1 MTAWGKNRAGFVSSL
16 AKSTESE
23 LNLLD
28 ISVASPCA
36 DRSKNFIPEARAL
49 TCLLA
54 ENLRQLTV
62 KSGWANDS
70 IYLAAWLVVQGY
82 LLGQP
87 QVRLNQ
93 LSDVSSID
101 SDKKNAVLH
110 AAGALNEGVEI
121 ATWRYTLDAASTLQ
135 KLVECVDSE
144 CKYQLNA
151 SHTPVGE
158 HAALDHVWVP
168 NGDVNQIPAGRA
180 PLAIGVDHVM
190 AAEKVPQARLVIAF
204 SAASFA
210 SEWVDS
216 LLDCMV
222 EVLQAFVKSPQILI
236 GDIEVL
242 GVLGRQK
249 VDGLANADPLSHRYD
264 PALSIV
270 SVFADQVKARG
281 EKIALTWT
289 SDSGIRTMSY
299 RELDQRSN
307 TAAKKL
313 ISLGCNP
320 DSIIAVALDR
330 SKDAI
335 VAVLGILKIGAAYL
349 PIDPKYPKERVAF
362 MLEDAAISH
371 AVANAESR
379 LVFPKSI
386 SVVDVTGLSA
396 VQDAHDHVGEN
407 GLGLIHGDALAYVMY
422 TSGSTGEPKGIEV
435 CHRSIIRLV
444 RNVDYVRLDADVVFL
459 HAAPLG
465 FDASTLEIWGPLLN
479 GGTCAI
485 HLEVAPSSAAI
496 AESIASLHVSSA
508 WLTAALF
515 NAIVDDEP
523 LALRGL
529 NQLLIGGETLSVAH
543 VLRAQKALPDTT
555 IINGYGPTEC
565 TTFTST
571 YRIPQDLPAYIRSIP
586 IGRPIS
592 QTPVF
597 IVNQRLELLPHG
609 VVGELCVGGPGVAR
623 GYLRRPELNATRF
636 ITNPFASA
644 PGSGSGSGSGC
655 LYRTGDLVKYL
666 ADGNIEFVGR
676 RDGQVKIRGF
686 RIEVGEIE
694 AALARHPLVQSCAV
708 IARKDRPGEAILVAY
723 FVPRPSTISSAALRA
738 HLYAELPDFMVPS
751 VYVSL
756 PALPVTA
763 NGKLD
768 RRELPAPENSRP
780 ELAQSYAA
788 PVTPGE
794 LRICQLFAEV
804 LGIDR
809 AGRLDNF
816 FELGGSSLLVMQALS
831 RLKKGQENKTSRL
844 SSTLFF
850 SDPTPAAIAAVLD
863 NASQRTISEN
873 RLVRTRS
880 TPRQLSYNAAS
891 EPIAIIAMTGRFPGA
906 ASVETLWD
914 NLCASKESI
923 TFFSDDEIDAS
934 IPLTL
939 RNDSDYVKA
948 RGVIDNVEMFDAAF
962 FGISPKEAELMDPQ
976 QRIFMELC
984 WECLE
989 RGGYPPDA
997 CPGPVGVFGGMYNA
1011 SYFQKHVSRYPDLV
1025 NALGEFQVM
1034 LANEKDYI
1042 TTRVANRLNLT
1053 GPAVSVNTACS
1064 TSLVAIAQAMIN
1076 LRSGQCDM
1084 ALAGGAS
1091 ITCPPRSGYL
1101 YQDGAM
1107 LSPDGHTRT
1116 FDVNARGT
1124 VFSDGAAVVLLKR
1137 LSDAIADGDPI
1148 YAVIKGAA
1156 INNDGGVKASF
1167 TAPSVDGQAAVIAA
1181 ALDDADVDARS
1192 ISYVEAHGTATPLGD
1207 PVELAALTKAFK
1219 RHTDDNGF
1227 CKIGSIKSNLG
1238 HLVIAAGATGLIKT
1252 ALALFK
1258 QSLPPTLYF
1267 DAPNPEL
1274 DLPNSPFLVNHQ
1286 TTAWIRGK
1294 APRRAGVSSFGVG
1307 GTNAHAIL
1315 EEAPLRESSDVA
1327 TGPQLFMLSARTSS
1341 ALAISVER
1349 LAMHLDT
1356 HTDGNLADVAYT
1368 LRVGRKAFANRAC
1381 VMASTAADAVAAL
1394 READS
1399 LRKIASVV
1407 GAKTPNIVFMFPGQS
1422 AQYISMGASLHEH
1435 ESAFRHAFDD
1445 CLKALGESEGNELKA
1460 KIFSPAADA
1469 LIATS
1474 VTQPALF
1481 CFEYALAQYWLSLG
1495 VRPSALIGHS
1505 VGEFVAATIAGVFSL
1520 HDAVRLVARRGQLME
1535 LQPAGTMLA
1544 VRAAASVVQRR
1555 LLAPEFSS
1563 LCIAAEN
1570 SPSFCVVA
1578 GPLDTVAAFK
1588 SALEQDGV
1596 ISRDLQ
1602 TSHAFHSAMMDAA
1615 VAPFEAEVCK
1625 LHLSAPS
1632 MPIYSTVTGKLLS
1645 PEKACDPHYWAMHLR
1660 EPVRFSAALVEALET
1675 AGEKNPL
1682 LLLEVGPRG
1691 SLSTLARQHAASM
1704 QHTHIALAS
1713 LADEVDRERESLLL
1727 AVGGLWATGVP
1738 MKLDTLD
1745 RRARKMR
1752 VLLPTYP
1759 FERQR
1764 FWLDAPTVPTV
1775 LAQQL
1780 SPIAAISPSI
1790 STSLPPTFAEPV
1802 KPTEQPMNSMPA
1814 QSRVPALLAQL
1825 RTMLEDTSGV
1835 DLAEADGSAA
1845 FVELGLDS
1853 LSLTQIA
1860 IQLKQ
1865 TFKIGITFRQLMEKY
1880 RTLDS
1885 LAAFIDGVMPAS
1897 PTVAV
1902 AAATAVAP
1910 AAAVASQP
1918 MIEVPAMMT
1927 NPALLSPSINSPL
1940 IQQVI
1945 QQQMQLM
1952 SQQLLLLQQ
1961 GASLALHAPSS
1972 AIPAPAQMDSQ
1983 ASAVQK
1989 ADNVTA
1995 ANSAP
2000 VLAFEASMSEE
2011 NLGAPMRY
2019 DVKKAFGAIARIY
2032 TDAASDLTERQR
2044 ARLDQ
2049 FMRRYIARTKLSKEY
2064 TVMHRPHLADP
2075 RVVNGFRPMLKEI
2088 IYQIVILRSK
2098 GSRMWDLDGN
2108 EYIDVLNG
2116 FGMNMFGWQPQF
2128 INDAVKLQMDE
2139 GYDIG
2144 PQHPLAGEVA
2154 KLICEVTGHDR
2165 AGLCNTG
2172 SEAVMGA
2179 IRIARTVTG
2188 RNTIALFTGSYHGI
2202 FDEVIVRAAK
2212 KLRAVPAAPGIM
2224 ASTAQNVLVLDYG
2237 TPESMKILRENAND
2251 LAAVLVEPVQSRRPD
2266 FQPREF
2272 LQELREV
2279 TKQSGTLLIFDE
2291 VVTGF
2296 RCHPGGIKALFGID
2310 ADICTYGKVV
2320 GGGFPIGVIAGK
2332 REFMDALDGGGW
2344 QYGDDSIPSVGVTY
2358 FAGTFVRHPLALS
2371 AAKVVL
2377 EHLKREGPA
2386 LQANLTL
2393 STTAMVDELNAFC
2406 REMGAPI
2413 VLKSFSSFW
2422 KTFFTEEHPLQDLL
2436 FGMMRSRGIHILDNF
2451 PCFFTTSHSIDDIAK
2466 IKAAFK
2472 ESVIELQESGFIPK
2486 RKNATAAIFD
2496 STKPPVVGAR
2506 IGKDPEGNAA
2516 WFVPNLDSPG
2526 KYLRLDA

>member
-1 MTAWGKNRAGFVSSL
+1 MTALDENKGGNLSSL
-16 AKSTESE
+16 ANSTDVE
-23 LNLLD
+23 LGLLD
-28 ISVASPCA
+28 ISVASLGVHCSE
-36 DRSKNFIPEARAL
+36 DFVTNVRAL
-49 TCLLA
+49 EPSLA
-54 ENLRQLTV
+54 GKVQQLTA
-62 KSGWANDS
+62 KSGWAEDS
-70 IYLAAWLVVQGY
+70 IYMAAWLVVQSY
-82 LLGQP
+82 LLGQS

-93 LSDVSSID
+93 HREITDLGLDRKYPVLPPTD
-101 SDKKNAVLH
+101 S
-110 AAGALNEGVEI
+110 LNETFEI
-121 ATWRYTLDAASTLQ
+121 ARYQHAVGATSALH
-135 KLVECVDSE
+135 KLVECIDSE
-144 CKYQLNA
+144 RKRWRDTTCQPAVKD
-151 SHTPVGE
+151 
-158 HAALDHVWVP
+158 AALDHLWMP
-168 NGDVNQIPAGRA
+168 NGNVSQIQADKA
-180 PLAIGVDHVM
+180 PLVIGINHVTGP
-190 AAEKVPQARLVIAF
+190 EDVSQTELVIA
-204 SAASFA
+204 SSGAAFA
-210 SEWVDS
+210 GELVDS
-216 LLDCMV
+216 ILECMV

-236 GDIEVL
+236 GDIDVL
-242 GVLGRQK
+242 GIAGRQK
-249 VDGLANADPLSHRYD
+249 VDGHANPNPLNHQYD
-264 PALSIV
+264 PALSIT
-270 SVFADQVKARG
+270 SVFAKQVKTHG
-281 EKIALTWT
+281 EKTALTWMSNGEIQT
-289 SDSGIRTMSY
+289 LSY
-299 RELDQRSN
+299 RELDRRSN
-307 TAAKKL
+307 AAAKKL
-313 ISLGCNP
+313 SALGCKPN
-320 DSIIAVALDR
+320 SIVALALDR

-335 VAVLGILKIGAAYL
+335 VILLGILKIGAAYL
-349 PIDPKYPKERVAF
+349 PIDPKYPKDRIAF

-371 AVANAESR
+371 AVMTAESR
-379 LVFPKSI
+379 LVFPDSI
-386 SVVDVTGLSA
+386 SVIDAAELTA
-396 VQDAHDHVGEN
+396 HQDGHERFGEIDQGTIN
-407 GLGLIHGDALAYVMY
+407 GDALAYVMY
-422 TSGSTGEPKGIEV
+422 TSGSTGEPKGIEI

-444 RNVDYVRLDADVVFL
+444 RNVDYVRLSADDVFL

-485 HLEVAPSSAAI
+485 YPEAVPSGAGI
-496 AESIASLHVSSA
+496 AQSIASHRVSSA

-515 NAIVDDEP
+515 NAVVDDDP
-523 LALRGL
+523 SALHGL
-529 NQLLIGGETLSVAH
+529 DQLLIGGEALSVAH
-543 VLRAQKALPDTT
+543 VLRAQKALPHTT

-565 TTFTST
+565 TTFTAT
-571 YRIPQDLPAYIRSIP
+571 YRIPRDLSVEIRSIP
-586 IGRPIS
+586 IGKPIP
-592 QTPVF
+592 QTPVY
-597 IVNQRLELLPHG
+597 IVNQRLELLPAG

-623 GYLRRPELNATRF
+623 GYLRRPELNAERF
-636 ITNPFASA
+636 ITNPFV
-644 PGSGSGSGSGC
+644 PTLGL
-655 LYRTGDLVKYL
+655 LYRTGDLVRYL
-666 ADGNIEFVGR
+666 PDGNIEFVGR

-694 AALARHPLVQSCAV
+694 ASLAKHPQVQSCAV
-708 IARKDRPGEAILVAY
+708 IARNDRPGGTMLVAY
-723 FVPRPSTISSAALRA
+723 FVPRSQTVSAAILRA

-756 PALPVTA
+756 AKLPVTM

-768 RRELPAPENSRP
+768 RRALPVPENNRP
-780 ELAQSYAA
+780 ELAQPYAA
-788 PVTPGE
+788 AVTPSE
-794 LRICQLFAEV
+794 ARVCQLFSEL
-804 LGIDR
+804 LGLDR
-809 AGRLDNF
+809 VGRLDNF

-831 RLKKGQENKTSRL
+831 RLKKTQDAEISKANRL
-844 SSTLFF
+844 SSTVFF
-850 SDPTPAAIAAVLD
+850 SDPTPAAIARVLD
-863 NASQRTISEN
+863 ESGQNTFAES
-873 RLVRTRS
+873 RLVRTRPTEQS
-880 TPRQLSYNAAS
+880 DHNAQS

-906 ASVETLWD
+906 TSVEALWD
-914 NLCASKESI
+914 NLCTSKESI
-923 TFFSDDEIDAS
+923 TFFRDDELDAS
-934 IPLTL
+934 IPLFT
-939 RNDSDYVKA
+939 RNDADYVKA
-948 RGVIDNVEMFDAAF
+948 RGVIDDVEMFDAAF

-989 RGGYPPDA
+989 RGGYSPDS

-1011 SYFQKHVSRYPDLV
+1011 SYFQKHVSRYPERV
-1025 NALGEFQVM
+1025 NAIGEFQVM

-1053 GPAVSVNTACS
+1053 GPAVSVHTACS
-1064 TSLVAIAQAMIN
+1064 TSLVAIVQAMIN
-1076 LRSGQCDM
+1076 LRSRQCDM

-1116 FDVNARGT
+1116 FDANARGT

-1156 INNDGGVKASF
+1156 INNDGGAKASF

-1181 ALDDADVDARS
+1181 AHDDAGVDARS

-1219 RHTDDNGF
+1219 RHTNDNGF

-1238 HLVIAAGATGLIKT
+1238 HLVIAAGATGVIKT
-1252 ALALFK
+1252 ALALSK
-1258 QSLPPTLYF
+1258 QSLPPTLHF

-1274 DLPNSPFLVNHQ
+1274 DLPNSPFVVNDQ
-1286 TTAWIRGK
+1286 TTAWMRGEV
-1294 APRRAGVSSFGVG
+1294 PRRAGVSSFGVG
-1307 GTNAHAIL
+1307 GTNAHAVL
-1315 EEAPLRESSDVA
+1315 EEAPLRDASEVA
-1327 TGPQLFMLSARTSS
+1327 TGPQLFMLSARTPTALVSS
-1341 ALAISVER
+1341 VKR
-1349 LAMHLDT
+1349 LAAHFEL
-1356 HTDGNLADVAYT
+1356 HTDDNLADAAYT
-1368 LRVGRKAFANRAC
+1368 LRVGRKSFANRTC
-1381 VMASTAADAVAAL
+1381 IVTNSAADAVTTL
-1394 READS
+1394 RETES
-1399 LRKIASVV
+1399 LRKIAGIV
-1407 GAKTPNIVFMFPGQS
+1407 GAKIPDIAFMFPGQS
-1422 AQYISMGASLHEH
+1422 AQYISMGATLYEH
-1435 ESAFRHAFDD
+1435 EPVFRIAFDD
-1445 CLKALGESEGNELKA
+1445 CLKAFDGQEGNQLKA
-1460 KIFSPAADA
+1460 IIFSTAADA

-1481 CFEYALAQYWLSLG
+1481 CIEYALAQYWLSLG
-1495 VRPSALIGHS
+1495 VRPVALIGHS

-1520 HDAVRLVARRGQLME
+1520 HDAVRLVARRGQLMQS
-1535 LQPAGTMLA
+1535 QPTGAMLA
-1544 VRAAASVVQRR
+1544 VRAGVEAVQKR
-1555 LLAPEFSS
+1555 LSAPDFSS

-1570 SPSFCVVA
+1570 SPSLCVVA
-1578 GPLDTVAAFK
+1578 GPLDAVNSLK
-1588 SALEQDGV
+1588 VALEKDGV
-1596 ISRDLQ
+1596 ISRQLQ

-1615 VAPFEAEVCK
+1615 VAPFEAEVRK
-1625 LHLSAPS
+1625 VRLSPPS
-1632 MPIYSTVTGKLLS
+1632 IPIFSTVTGKILLRES
-1645 PEKACDPHYWAMHLR
+1645 ACDPHYWAMHLR
-1660 EPVRFSAALVEALET
+1660 EPVRFSPALIEMLET
-1675 AGEKNPL
+1675 VGDKNPL
-1682 LLLEVGPRG
+1682 LLLEVGPRA
-1691 SLSTLARQHAASM
+1691 SLTTLARQHAASM
-1704 QHTHIALAS
+1704 QRTHNALGS

-1727 AVGGLWATGVP
+1727 AVGRLWTMGVP
-1738 MKLDTLD
+1738 VQLDSLD
-1745 RRARKMR
+1745 RRARKHR

-1764 FWLDAPTVPTV
+1764 FWLNALPVLPIPSQPAVPS
-1775 LAQQL
+1775 
-1780 SPIAAISPSI
+1780 SPVIY
-1790 STSLPPTFAEPV
+1790 LPPVFVDST
-1802 KPTEQPMNSMPA
+1802 KPMEQLMNTPPTQTTMAASPA
-1814 QSRVPALLAQL
+1814 QNRVLTLLAQL

-1835 DLAEADGSAA
+1835 DLAEADGSAP
-1845 FVELGLDS
+1845 FIELGLDS

-1865 TFKIGITFRQLMEKY
+1865 TFKISITFRQLMEKY
-1880 RTLDS
+1880 RSLDS
-1885 LAAFIDGVMPAS
+1885 LAAFIDSELP
-1897 PTVAV
+1897 
-1902 AAATAVAP
+1902 VAP
-1910 AAAVASQP
+1910 ADVSVAPASNAAAFSPP
-1918 MIEVPAMMT
+1918 MFQSMMGVPAMIASQGT
-1927 NPALLSPSINSPL
+1927 SLPSTANPL

-1952 SQQLLLLQQ
+1952 AQQLLLLQ
-1961 GASLALHAPSS
+1961 GASPGLAAPSAS
-1972 AIPAPAQMDSQ
+1972 VPAPAIAAAQ
-1983 ASAVQK
+1983 ASTTEKNEQAI
-1989 ADNVTA
+1989 A
-1995 ANSAP
+1995 ANPAP
-2000 VLAFEASMSEE
+2000 VLASEASSLEE
-2011 NLGAPMRY
+2011 NPGAPMKY

-2032 TDAASDLTERQR
+2032 TDAASELTERQR

-2064 TVMHRPHLADP
+2064 TVAHRPHLADP

-2088 IYQIVILRSK
+2088 IYQIVISRSK

-2128 INDAVKLQMDE
+2128 INDAVKRQMDE

-2179 IRIARTVTG
+2179 VRIARTVTG

-2237 TPESMKILRENAND
+2237 TPESMKILREHADD

-2344 QYGDDSIPSVGVTY
+2344 QYGDDSIPTVGVTY
-2358 FAGTFVRHPLALS
+2358 FAGTFVRHPLALA

-2377 EHLKREGPA
+2377 EHLKREGPT
-2386 LQANLTL
+2386 LQANLTF

-2413 VLKSFSSFW
+2413 VLKSFASVW
-2422 KTFFTEEHPLQDLL
+2422 KTFFTEDHPLQDLL

-2451 PCFFTTSHSIDDIAK
+2451 PCFFTTAHSVDDIAK
-2466 IKAAFK
+2466 IKTAFK
-2472 ESVIELQESGFIPK
+2472 ESVVELQESGFIPK
-2486 RKNATAAIFD
+2486 HKAAAAIALD
-2496 STKPPVVGAR
+2496 ASKPPAPGAR
-2506 IGKDPEGNAA
+2506 IGKDPDGNAA
-2516 WFVPNLDSPG
+2516 WFVPNPESPG

>member
-1 MTAWGKNRAGFVSSL
+1 MTAAEEMSSGN
-16 AKSTESE
+16 SE
-23 LNLLD
+23 MLSNAPSIELSLLD
-28 ISVASPCA
+28 IAIASSRANSAHQSTNKFTASSRMLDLVLATKIQSLTAYASWADESV
-36 DRSKNFIPEARAL
+36 
-49 TCLLA
+49 
-54 ENLRQLTV
+54 
-62 KSGWANDS
+62 
-70 IYLAAWLVVQGY
+70 YMAAWLLVQDCV
-82 LLGQP
+82 LGQS

-93 LSDVSSID
+93 SRE
-101 SDKKNAVLH
+101 NANHYSLH
-110 AAGALNEGVEI
+110 TVNTKSAFRALIESVERECRRLLASPTEPVAGV
-121 ATWRYTLDAASTLQ
+121 
-135 KLVECVDSE
+135 
-144 CKYQLNA
+144 
-151 SHTPVGE
+151 
-158 HAALDHVWVP
+158 AALDHLW
-168 NGDVNQIPAGRA
+168 ISRESAGKKTAISA
-180 PLAIGVDHVM
+180 PLNISVDVI
-190 AAEKVPQARLVIAF
+190 AQSENVFRTDIVIAF
-204 SAASFA
+204 SEAVFSSAM
-210 SEWVDS
+210 VDS
-216 LLDCMV
+216 LLDCMI
-222 EVLQAFVKSPQILI
+222 EVLQVFAQSPQILI
-236 GDIEVL
+236 GDIDVL
-242 GVLGRQK
+242 GVVGREKINVQATS
-249 VDGLANADPLSHRYD
+249 VAPAQLADSS
-264 PALSIV
+264 LSIV
-270 SVFADQVKARG
+270 SVFAEQVKKHG
-281 EKIALTWT
+281 ERIALTWT
-289 SDSGIRTMSY
+289 SEGEVQKVSY
-299 RELDQRSN
+299 RELDHRSD
-307 TAAKKL
+307 AVAQKL
-313 ISLGCNP
+313 ITSGCKR
-320 DSIIAVALDR
+320 DSVVAIALDR
-330 SKDAI
+330 SPDAI
-335 VAVLGILKIGAAYL
+335 VALLGILKIGAAYL
-349 PIDPKYPKERVAF
+349 PIDLKYPKDRIAF
-362 MLEDAAISH
+362 MLEDAAASH
-371 AVANAESR
+371 VVARADAR
-379 LVFPKSI
+379 AVFPKSI
-386 SVVDVTGLSA
+386 FVIDVAELTAHQSVSGFKSDTSWSA
-396 VQDAHDHVGEN
+396 IDGA
-407 GLGLIHGDALAYVMY
+407 ALAYVMY
-422 TSGSTGEPKGIEV
+422 TSGSTGEPKGIEI

-444 RNVDYVRLDADVVFL
+444 RNVDYLRLGTGDIFL

-479 GGTCAI
+479 GSACAI
-485 HLEVAPSSAAI
+485 YTETVPTGAGLAQSI
-496 AESIASLHVSSA
+496 AEHSVSSA

-515 NAIVDDEP
+515 NAIIDDD
-523 LALRGL
+523 ATCLRGL
-529 NQLLIGGETLSVAH
+529 NQLLIGGEALSVPH
-543 VLRAQKALPDTT
+543 VMRALKALPDTT

-565 TTFTST
+565 TTFTAT
-571 YRIPQDLPAYIRSIP
+571 YRIPRDLPADIRSIP
-586 IGRPIS
+586 IGKPIA
-592 QTPVF
+592 QTPVY
-597 IVNQRLELLPHG
+597 IVNQRLEQVPMG

-623 GYLRRPELNATRF
+623 GYLRRPELNQERF
-636 ITNPFASA
+636 VPNVFS
-644 PGSGSGSGSGC
+644 SNSEL
-655 LYRTGDLVKYL
+655 LYRTGDLVRYL
-666 ADGNIEFVGR
+666 PDGNIEFIGR
-676 RDGQVKIRGF
+676 RDGQIKIRGF

-694 AALARHPLVQSCAV
+694 AALARHPQVQACAV
-708 IARKDRPGEAILVAY
+708 VARRDRPGDARLVAY
-723 FVPRPSTISSAALRA
+723 VVPRAQAISAAVLRA

-751 VYVSL
+751 AYVSL
-756 PALPVTA
+756 SAFPVTT

-768 RRELPAPENSRP
+768 RRALPAPENNRP
-780 ELAQSYAA
+780 ELAQPFAA
-788 PVTPGE
+788 AITSTE
-794 LRICQLFAEV
+794 ERICQLFADL

-809 AGRLDNF
+809 VGRLDNF

-831 RLKKGQENKTSRL
+831 RLKKTQDSKANRL
-844 SSTLFF
+844 SSTVFF
-850 SDPTPAAIAAVLD
+850 SAPTPAAIAIVLD
-863 NASQRTISEN
+863 QSSQSAIADN
-873 RLVRTRS
+873 RLVRVRPAQQQS
-880 TPRQLSYNAAS
+880 DHHARN

-906 ASVETLWD
+906 ASVEALWD

-923 TFFSDDEIDAS
+923 TFFRDDEIDPS
-934 IPLTL
+934 IPPAL
-939 RNDSDYVKA
+939 RNDADYVKA
-948 RGVIDNVEMFDAAF
+948 RGVIDDVEMFDAAF

-989 RGGYPPDA
+989 RGGYSPDT

-1011 SYFQKHVSRYPDLV
+1011 TYFQKHVSRYPERI

-1053 GPAVSVNTACS
+1053 GPAVSVHTACS

-1116 FDVNARGT
+1116 FDANARGT

-1181 ALDDADVDARS
+1181 ALDDAGVDARS

-1219 RHTDDNGF
+1219 RHTNDNGF

-1238 HLVIAAGATGLIKT
+1238 HLVIAAGATGVIKT
-1252 ALALFK
+1252 ALALSK
-1258 QSLPPTLYF
+1258 QSLPPTLHF

-1274 DLPNSPFLVNHQ
+1274 DLPNSPFVVNHQ
-1286 TTAWIRGK
+1286 MTAWMRSE

-1307 GTNAHAIL
+1307 GTNAHAVL
-1315 EEAPLRESSDVA
+1315 EEAPLREPSDAA
-1327 TGPQLFMLSARTSS
+1327 TGPQLFMLSARTPT
-1341 ALAISVER
+1341 ALASGVER
-1349 LAMHLDT
+1349 MAMHLDA
-1356 HTDGNLADVAYT
+1356 HADDNLADVAYT
-1368 LRVGRKAFANRAC
+1368 LRVGRKAFSNRVC
-1381 VMASTAADAVAAL
+1381 VVASSVADAIAAL
-1394 READS
+1394 RETDS
-1399 LRKIASVV
+1399 PGKVAGVV
-1407 GAKTPNIVFMFPGQS
+1407 GAKTPDVVFMFPGQS
-1422 AQYISMGASLHEH
+1422 AQYISMGVSLYEH
-1435 ESAFRHAFDD
+1435 EPVFRNAFDD
-1445 CLKALGESEGNELKA
+1445 CLKALDESERNQLKA
-1460 KIFSPAADA
+1460 NIFSTVADS
-1469 LIATS
+1469 LTATS

-1481 CFEYALAQYWLSLG
+1481 CIEYALAKHWMSLG
-1495 VRPSALIGHS
+1495 VRPTALIGHS
-1505 VGEFVAATIAGVFSL
+1505 VGEFVAAAIAGVFSL
-1520 HDAVRLVARRGQLME
+1520 HDAVRLVARRGQLMQA
-1535 LQPAGTMLA
+1535 QPAGAMLA
-1544 VRAAASVVQRR
+1544 VRADVSVVQQR
-1555 LLAPEFSS
+1555 LSAPEFSS

-1570 SPSFCVVA
+1570 SPSLCVVA
-1578 GPLDTVAAFK
+1578 GPLDAVEALK
-1588 SALEQDGV
+1588 MALEKDGV
-1596 ISRDLQ
+1596 ISRQLQ

-1615 VAPFEAEVCK
+1615 VAPFEAEVRK
-1625 LHLSAPS
+1625 VHLSPPS
-1632 MPIYSTVTGKLLS
+1632 MPIFSTVTGKLLS
-1645 PEKACDPHYWAMHLR
+1645 VENACDPHYWAMHLR
-1660 EPVRFSAALVEALET
+1660 EPVRFSPALIETLEIT
-1675 AGEKNPL
+1675 GEKNPL
-1682 LLLEVGPRG
+1682 LLLEVGPRA
-1691 SLSTLARQHAASM
+1691 SLTTLARQHAAAM
-1704 QHTHIALAS
+1704 QRTHTAMAS
-1713 LADEVDRERESLLL
+1713 LADAVDRERESLLL
-1727 AVGGLWATGVP
+1727 AVGRLWTMGVP
-1738 MKLDTLD
+1738 MQLDALD
-1745 RRARKMR
+1745 RRVRKHR

-1764 FWLDAPTVPTV
+1764 FWLDALPAPTV
-1775 LAQQL
+1775 LPAQQQPAAPISSSL
-1780 SPIAAISPSI
+1780 SIP
-1790 STSLPPTFAEPV
+1790 LPPAFAEPA
-1802 KPTEQPMNSMPA
+1802 KPMEQSMNTTST

-1835 DLAEADGSAA
+1835 DLAEADGSAP
-1845 FVELGLDS
+1845 FIELGLDS

-1865 TFKIGITFRQLMEKY
+1865 TFKISITFRQLMEKY
-1880 RTLDS
+1880 RSLDS
-1885 LAAFIDGVMPAS
+1885 LAVFIDSAMPPS
-1897 PTVAV
+1897 VAI
-1902 AAATAVAP
+1902 AVAP
-1910 AAAVASQP
+1910 ATPALPQT
-1918 MIEVPAMMT
+1918 MMEVPAMIANPGSFAPST
-1927 NPALLSPSINSPL
+1927 NNPL

-1952 SQQLLLLQQ
+1952 AQQLLLLQ
-1961 GASLALHAPSS
+1961 GVSPNPGPA
-1972 AIPAPAQMDSQ
+1972 AIPAPAKVEAQV
-1983 ASAVQK
+1983 SAVEK
-1989 ADNVTA
+1989 AENVIA
-1995 ANSAP
+1995 PNAAP
-2000 VLAFEASMSEE
+2000 VLPSEASSSEE
-2011 NLGAPMRY
+2011 NPGAPMKY

-2064 TVMHRPHLADP
+2064 TVAHRPHLADP

-2088 IYQIVILRSK
+2088 IYQIVISRSK

-2128 INDAVKLQMDE
+2128 INDAVKHQMDE

-2179 IRIARTVTG
+2179 VRIARTVTG

-2237 TPESMKILRENAND
+2237 TPESMKILREHADD

-2344 QYGDDSIPSVGVTY
+2344 QYGDDSIPTVGVTY
-2358 FAGTFVRHPLALS
+2358 FAGTFVRHPLALA

-2413 VLKSFSSFW
+2413 VLKSFASVW
-2422 KTFFTEEHPLQDLL
+2422 KTFFTEDHPLQDLL

-2451 PCFFTTSHSIDDIAK
+2451 PCFFTTAHSVDDIAK

-2472 ESVIELQESGFIPK
+2472 ESVIELQESGFIPRHK
-2486 RKNATAAIFD
+2486 TTAAIALD
-2496 STKPPVVGAR
+2496 ASKPPAPGAR
-2506 IGKDPEGNAA
+2506 IGKDPDGNAA
-2516 WFVPNLDSPG
+2516 WFVPNPDSPG